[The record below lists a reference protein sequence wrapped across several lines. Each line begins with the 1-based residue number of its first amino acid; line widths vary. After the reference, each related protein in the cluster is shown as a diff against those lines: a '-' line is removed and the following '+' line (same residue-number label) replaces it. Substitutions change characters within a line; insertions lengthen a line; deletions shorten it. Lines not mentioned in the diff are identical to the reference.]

1 MATTTLVCKQ
11 CNFENEPER
20 VYCHNCGA
28 KLDRSLLPPEATKRA
43 DPVVVQERVR
53 RLVSPRRG
61 SGTRWFRNLL
71 LSSAVAAFLALLLV
85 MAKPPDDIPEIS
97 KDAETT
103 APEITSDMEGLVAQ
117 PQAGRVVYSEDQVNA
132 FLQSTI
138 KAKPAGST
146 GFTPLKF
153 ERAFV
158 RFDEGAIRITYVQSV
173 FGFPLYATTVDTVTI
188 ANGQAVGVPVA
199 GGFGRVKIAS
209 KLMPYL
215 GGLFSPLWKVLE
227 RDKALIAKMDSVA
240 FHKKTPERPAT
251 VELTNRTG
259 GR

>member
-53 RLVSPRRG
+53 KMVSPRRG
-61 SGTRWFRNLL
+61 SGLRWLRNLFLSL
-71 LSSAVAAFLALLLV
+71 LIAAVLGLV
-85 MAKPPDDIPEIS
+85 GVMIQPPDDIPEIS
-97 KDAETT
+97 KEAAMDAPT
-103 APEITSDMEGLVAQ
+103 ITDDMEGMVTQ
-117 PQAGRVVYSEDQVNA
+117 PAASRLAYSEDKVNA

-138 KAKPAGST
+138 HGKPNSSSGV
-146 GFTPLKF
+146 TPLKF
-153 ERAFV
+153 ERAYV
-158 RFDEGAIRITYVQSV
+158 RFDEGFVRITYVQSI
-173 FGFPLYATTVDTVTI
+173 FGFPLYATTVDSVAI
-188 ANGQAVGVPVA
+188 QNGQLVAQPVA
-199 GGFGRVKIAS
+199 GSFGRVKIPA

-215 GGLFSPLWKVLE
+215 GGMFAPLWRVLD
-227 RDKALIAKMDSVA
+227 RDKNLIAKLESIT
-240 FHKKTPERPAT
+240 FHKKS
-251 VELTNRTG
+251 VEMVSKPG